1 MPAKGSLRLKVASAQ
16 QQDVGKGI
24 VRIGVKQIRSLS
36 LQRGDVVDITGKRVT
51 AAIAV
56 PAYSED
62 EGIDIV
68 RMDGLI
74 RGNAKVGLGEY
85 VELKKADWKEAKK
98 VSLAPAKQGLRI
110 AGTGEG
116 LRPTLLYRPLVH
128 GDLISTTVFNR
139 PRESFPMD
147 SFSDDFFRGFFESP
161 AFGLME
167 IRLVVTST
175 IPKGIV
181 RVSEETQIELAPE
194 YLETKERGLIEVT
207 YDDLGGIKPVVQ
219 KVREMIELPL
229 KHPELFDRL
238 GIDPPKGVLLHG
250 PPGTGKTLVAKAVA
264 HESEAY
270 FTAINGPE
278 IVGKFYGESEE
289 RLRRVFAEA
298 EKNTPAV
305 IFIDELDSIAP
316 KRAEVAGE
324 LERRIVAQLLTL
336 MDGLKARHNVIV
348 IGATN
353 RLDAIDPALRRPGR
367 FDREIEIR
375 IPDQPGRLEILQIH
389 TRGMPLGKE
398 VELEKIAE
406 VTHGYT
412 GSDIAALA
420 KEAALAALRRVM
432 PTLNLEEKTVPAEVL
447 EKLTVNRDDFEEGLK
462 EVQPSALR
470 EIVVEIPNV
479 RWEDVGGLEE
489 VKQLLHEMVEL
500 PLKRPQ
506 AFARLG
512 IGSPKGVLLY
522 GPPGTGKTMIAKA
535 VATET
540 GANFLTAKGSSLLS
554 KWYGESEK
562 KIAEF
567 FHRARQVT
575 PSILFFD
582 ELDSLA
588 PVRGGSLGEP
598 QVTERVVNQLLAEMD
613 GMEELKGV
621 VVLGATNR
629 PDMID
634 PALLRPGRFDE
645 IVYVPIP
652 DHKARVEVFRSH
664 TKKMALDADVNLEKL
679 AEITNRFTGADIAG
693 VCMKAGL
700 YALRENPEARRVAME
715 HFFRATKEAIPSVT
729 EEMEKEYEKLA
740 RKVKQESVRIGFRRG
755 D

>member
-1 MPAKGSLRLKVASAQ
+1 MAKKEPLRLKVAGAQ

-24 VRIGVKQIRSLS
+24 VRIGLAQIRELA
-36 LQRGDVVDITGKRVT
+36 LEQGDVIEIRGKGAT
-51 AAIAV
+51 AAIVV
-56 PAYSED
+56 PAYPQD
-62 EGIDIV
+62 EGIDII

-74 RGNAKVGLGEY
+74 RGNAKVGIGEY
-85 VELKKADWKEAKK
+85 VELKKAEWKPAKK
-98 VSLAPAKQGLRI
+98 VVLAPAKEGLRI
-110 AGTGEG
+110 AGSGEA
-116 LRPTLLYRPLVH
+116 LKPTLLYRPLNQ
-128 GDLISTTVFNR
+128 GDLISTSVFNR
-139 PRESFPMD
+139 ARQSFPSGVFPD
-147 SFSDDFFRGFFESP
+147 AFYRGFFESP

-167 IRLVVTST
+167 IRLVVMSSV
-175 IPKGIV
+175 PKGIV
-181 RVSEETQIELAPE
+181 RVTEETEIELAPE
-194 YLETKERGLIEVT
+194 YREAKDREIIEVT

-250 PPGTGKTLVAKAVA
+250 PPGTGKTLLAKAVA
-264 HESEAY
+264 HESEAF

-278 IVGKFYGESEE
+278 IMGKYYGESEE
-289 RLRRVFAEA
+289 RLRQIFAEA
-298 EKNTPAV
+298 EQRAPAV

-316 KRAEVAGE
+316 KRAETTGE
-324 LERRIVAQLLTL
+324 VERRIVAQLLTL
-336 MDGLKARHNVIV
+336 MDGLKARRNVVV

-353 RLDAIDPALRRPGR
+353 RVDAIDEALRRPGR
-367 FDREIEIR
+367 FDREIEVR
-375 IPDQPGRLEILQIH
+375 IPDQQGRLEILQIH
-389 TRGMPLGKE
+389 TRGMPLGKD

-406 VTHGYT
+406 TTHGYT

-420 KEAALAALRRVM
+420 REAALATLRRVL
-432 PTLNLEEKTVPAEVL
+432 PTLNLEEKTIAPEIL
-447 EKLTVNRDDFEEGLK
+447 EKLVVDRGDFDAALK

-479 RWEDVGGLEE
+479 RWEDIGGLDQ
-489 VKQLLHEMVEL
+489 VKQLLTEMVEL
-500 PLKRPQ
+500 PLRHPE

-512 IGSPKGVLLY
+512 VRPPKGVLLY

-535 VATET
+535 VATEA
-540 GANFLTAKGSSLLS
+540 GANFLTAKGSTMLS

-567 FHRARQVT
+567 FQRAKQVT
-575 PSILFFD
+575 PTVIFFD

-588 PVRGGSLGEP
+588 PVRGGSMGEP

-645 IVYVPIP
+645 IVYVPVP
-652 DHKARVEVFRSH
+652 DRKARLEIFRSH
-664 TKKMALDADVNLEKL
+664 TRQMALDRDVDLEKL
-679 AEITNRFTGADIAG
+679 TEISERFTGADIAG

-700 YALRENPEARRVAME
+700 YALRDNPDARTVTME
-715 HFFRATKEAIPSVT
+715 HFFRAVKEEIPSVT
-729 EEMEKEYEKLA
+729 DEMIKEYEKLA
-740 RKVKQESVRIGFRRG
+740 RKVKQESVRIGFR
-755 D
+755 

>member
-1 MPAKGSLRLKVASAQ
+1 MAKKEPLRLKVAGAQ

-24 VRIGVKQIRSLS
+24 VRIGQAQIRVLA
-36 LQRGDVVDITGKRVT
+36 LEQGDVVEIRGKGVT
-51 AAIAV
+51 AAIVV
-56 PAYSED
+56 PAYPQD
-62 EGIDIV
+62 EGIDII

-74 RGNAKVGLGEY
+74 RGNAKVGIGEY
-85 VELKKADWKEAKK
+85 VELKKAEWKPAKK
-98 VSLAPAKQGLRI
+98 VILAPAKEGLRI
-110 AGTGEG
+110 AGSGEA
-116 LRPTLLYRPLVH
+116 LKPTLLYRPLNQ
-128 GDLISTTVFNR
+128 GDLISTSVFNR
-139 PRESFPMD
+139 ARQSFPSGTFPD
-147 SFSDDFFRGFFESP
+147 AFYRGFFESP

-175 IPKGIV
+175 VPKGIV
-181 RVSEETQIELAPE
+181 RVTEETEIELAPE
-194 YLETKERGLIEVT
+194 YSEAQDRDLLEVT

-250 PPGTGKTLVAKAVA
+250 PPGTGKTLLAKAVA
-264 HESEAY
+264 HESEAF

-278 IVGKFYGESEE
+278 IMGKFYGESEE
-289 RLRRVFAEA
+289 RLRQIFAEA
-298 EKNTPAV
+298 EQRAPAV

-316 KRAEVAGE
+316 KRAEVTGE
-324 LERRIVAQLLTL
+324 VERRIVAQLLTL
-336 MDGLKARHNVIV
+336 MDGLKARRNVVV

-353 RLDAIDPALRRPGR
+353 RVDAIDEALRRPGR
-367 FDREIEIR
+367 FDREIEVR
-375 IPDQPGRLEILQIH
+375 IPDQQGRLEILQIH
-389 TRGMPLGKE
+389 TRGMPLGKD

-406 VTHGYT
+406 TTHGYT

-420 KEAALAALRRVM
+420 REAALATLRRVL
-432 PTLNLEEKTVPAEVL
+432 PTLNLEEKSIAPEIL
-447 EKLTVNRDDFEEGLK
+447 EKLVVDRGDFDEALK

-479 RWEDVGGLEE
+479 RWEEVGGLDQ
-489 VKQLLHEMVEL
+489 VKQLLTEMVEL
-500 PLKRPQ
+500 PLRQPE

-512 IGSPKGVLLY
+512 VRPPKGVLLY

-535 VATET
+535 VATEA
-540 GANFLTAKGSSLLS
+540 GANFLTAKGSTMLS

-567 FHRARQVT
+567 FQRAKQLT
-575 PSILFFD
+575 PTVIFFD

-588 PVRGGSLGEP
+588 PVRGGFMGEP

-645 IVYVPIP
+645 IVYVPVP
-652 DHKARVEVFRSH
+652 DGKARLEIFRSH
-664 TKKMALDADVNLEKL
+664 TGKMALDRDVDLEKL
-679 AEITNRFTGADIAG
+679 AEISDRFTGADIAG

-700 YALRENPEARRVAME
+700 YALRDNPDARTVTME
-715 HFFRATKEAIPSVT
+715 HFFRAAKEEIPSVT
-729 EEMEKEYEKLA
+729 EEMIKEYEKLA
-740 RKVKQESVRIGFRRG
+740 RKVKQESVRIGFLRG
-755 D
+755 E